1 MHLLMDAPYF
11 TVRCS
16 SIPLRTNPLYGTLQC
31 LLRNFTSKTR
41 FLDFIANWLD
51 RLSAPSTPVVFA
63 NARSGIDAKIIHGK
77 NGMQSTTPV
86 LSAQPSTATATNTS
100 ALRLNNADSI
110 KHLFKGIASSAS
122 ARYSR
127 PGLLTILVQGLMHA
141 VGGCIFARTYIL
153 SHTGSNSQMQ
163 YNSGVN
169 AIIMLSCV
177 LAPMLELFS
186 IIHESELDYRRFSS
200 FVSESLGDTGGSRRR
215 HFSSRHV
222 LVAVTRDVIKRV
234 KRSVLGVTVLSHCIA
249 TTAILLWSHIGRLV
263 PAASP
268 SILPLPSFSDVVQSL
283 FISYMAV
290 AILVSVM
297 EIQDV
302 LTRWAVCASGMDA
315 DVLMFQTPKSKR
327 DEEFLVE
334 DLITQ
339 SVLMGDGTTVEMVIR
354 PAEIHQPNT
363 VAPFKNL
370 HEDEILRNELA
381 VASFAK
387 WIEQYSTES
396 AGKLSVD
403 ILRICILESLGGGGS
418 ASSGHQQTHPF
429 YFGDARHIAAV
440 RRRLDLSAATA
451 SPGRQ
456 PIVVPIVRALCAF
469 AGGVGDA
476 MSQLYREADNKGK
489 PLEKNG
495 SSTEMWKVPPG
506 SLNAVEFSII
516 AAARLAVM
524 NSITID
530 KFGRAI
536 VNSLKRNDQIS
547 FLLPC
552 VLQSAFKLRC
562 GINQYAG
569 AKAKAN
575 EVNLLTY
582 DKSGKSDGLG
592 CYIAAECP
600 DLFIAKSACD
610 NAAKMAMKTIIELG
624 DRMLEEILLRR
635 KWKGDMRQWLVD
647 LN

>member
-1 MHLLMDAPYF
+1 M
-11 TVRCS
+11 VV
-16 SIPLRTNPLYGTLQC
+16 
-31 LLRNFTSKTR
+31 
-41 FLDFIANWLD
+41 AN
-51 RLSAPSTPVVFA
+51 VK
-63 NARSGIDAKIIHGK
+63 SGIDAKSIRGE

-86 LSAQPSTATATNTS
+86 ISAQPSPATTTIS
-100 ALRLNNADSI
+100 STLRLNNADSI
-110 KHLFKGIASSAS
+110 RHLLKGISSSAN

-127 PGLLTILVQGLMHA
+127 PGLLTLLVQGLMHA
-141 VGGCIFARTYIL
+141 VGGCIFAQTYIL
-153 SHTGSNSQMQ
+153 SHTGANSQMQ
-163 YNSGVN
+163 YNPGVN

-186 IIHESELDYRRFSS
+186 IIHESELDYRRYSS
-200 FVSESLGDTGGSRRR
+200 FVSESLNDSEDSRRR
-215 HFSSRHV
+215 HFSSRLV
-222 LVAVTRDVIKRV
+222 LVAVMRDVIKRV
-234 KRSVLGVTVLSHCIA
+234 KQSLLGVTVLSHCSA
-249 TTAILLWSHIGRLV
+249 TTAILLWSHVGRLV
-263 PAASP
+263 PAMSP
-268 SILPLPSFSDVVQSL
+268 SILPLPSFSDFVQSL

-290 AILVSVM
+290 VVLVSVIV
-297 EIQDV
+297 IQDV

-334 DLITQ
+334 DLIAQ

-354 PAEIHQPNT
+354 PAEIHQPIT

-387 WIEQYSTES
+387 WIEQSSTES
-396 AGKLSVD
+396 SGKLSVD

-418 ASSGHQQTHPF
+418 ASSGCRETYPF
-429 YFGDARHIAAV
+429 YFGGTRHIAAV

-476 MSQLYREADNKGK
+476 MSQLYRETDNCRK
-489 PLEKNG
+489 PLGKN
-495 SSTEMWKVPPG
+495 SNATEMWMLPPG

-530 KFGRAI
+530 KSGRAI
-536 VNSLKRNDQIS
+536 VNSLKRNDQVS

-562 GINQYAG
+562 GINQYAE

-600 DLFIAKSACD
+600 DLFNVKTACD